1 MMPGM
6 PAAQQHTSSFAKLY
20 RALMVW
26 GFNRLYRECA
36 WSYDSVAWLVSRGL
50 WYRWVLAALPF
61 LQGRVLEV
69 GCGTGVMQRA
79 LAACAPGTAVGLDAS
94 PFMLRLTRRRLA
106 RLLLSAR
113 LLRAVTQ
120 RMPFAAHSF
129 DTVLATFPAEYIL
142 HPATLAEIRRVL
154 TDTGRL
160 VIVDAACFTSDGWY
174 ERLIDLAFRLT
185 LQDRK
190 TPTLP
195 ESPQHAPRQHIYA
208 DVLARAGFAVQVHP
222 VPIDQSQVQVFVAT
236 PALAPA
242 TAHAPAAIACT

>member
-1 MMPGM
+1 MSGT
-6 PAAQQHTSSFAKLY
+6 PAPQQQDTFAKLY

-26 GFNRLYRECA
+26 SFNRLYREFA

-61 LQGRVLEV
+61 LRGRVLEV
-69 GCGTGVMQRA
+69 GCGTGMMQRA
-79 LAACAPGTAVGLDAS
+79 LAARAPGTAVGLDAS

-106 RLLLSAR
+106 RLRLSAP

-160 VIVDAACFTSDGWY
+160 IIVDAACFTSDGWY

-190 TPTLP
+190 TPSNPASLQ
-195 ESPQHAPRQHIYA
+195 SAPRQHIYE
-208 DVLARAGFAVQVHP
+208 DVLAQAGFAVQVHP
-222 VPIDQSQVQVFVAT
+222 VTIEHSQVQVFVAAPT
-236 PALAPA
+236 PAPAPSPSQ
-242 TAHAPAAIACT
+242 TVTTQS